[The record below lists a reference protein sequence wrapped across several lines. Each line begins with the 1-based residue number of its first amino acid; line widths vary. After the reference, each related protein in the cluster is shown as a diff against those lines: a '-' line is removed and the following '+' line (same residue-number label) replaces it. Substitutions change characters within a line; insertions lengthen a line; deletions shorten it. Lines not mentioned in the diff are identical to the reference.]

1 MSVSDV
7 FFFVFAA
14 VTVLGGLGVV
24 TSRNVAYAAFSLIFT
39 LLSVAA
45 LYVLLATEFLAL
57 VQVLIYAG
65 GVAILLL
72 FALMLT
78 RARDA
83 PQVLD
88 SSQKPLAVVAGA
100 ALLALLISMVAL
112 TTWPRAAEEPA
123 TIAFKAIG
131 DELFR
136 TWVVP
141 FEVASVVLLVA
152 LIGGIVLARSE
163 EEEEE

>member
-1 MSVSDV
+1 MTVTDI

-57 VQVLIYAG
+57 VQILIYAG
-65 GVAILLL
+65 GIAILLL

-78 RARDA
+78 RGRDA
-83 PQVLD
+83 PQALD
-88 SSQKPLAVVAGA
+88 SNQRPLAVVAGA
-100 ALLALLISMVAL
+100 ALLGLLIAMVVS

-123 TIAFKAIG
+123 AVAFKAIG
-131 DELFR
+131 DELFQ

-152 LIGGIVLARSE
+152 LIGGIVLARSDE
-163 EEEEE
+163 EEEE